1 MVDIT
6 VTRQEAVERA
16 ASLVDQGEYILGTG
30 NYRPSQDADGNAVDL
45 PFTQREGA
53 GPAGCDCAGFAVC
66 WCYKIVRHQPGF
78 NAGAWATV
86 SDDINVDSVIE
97 DARHDQ
103 ALGTVITTPV
113 EGAWL
118 LYPTIRDPRNPQ
130 PFIGH
135 VAIIETVPAE
145 FDPDSPD
152 YRTRDRDSMPRA
164 QRPEAGDHPLRRIFL
179 VESRPALAEAPAPQR
194 HGPAQCADE
203 ASFLRSGMPL
213 SRRRSRSAR
222 LASPGAVARCRPA
235 A

>member
-53 GPAGCDCAGFAVC
+53 GPSGCDCAGFAVC
-66 WCYKIVRHQPGF
+66 WCYKVIRHQPGF

-135 VAIIETVPAE
+135 VAIIESVPAE

-152 YRTRDRDSMPRA
+152 YRTLTVIQCRGPNG
-164 QRPEAGDHPLRRIFL
+164 QK
-179 VESRPALAEAPAPQR
+179 PAIIRSDGSFWWNHDQLWPKPQHRSVMVLPNAPDAP
-194 HGPAQCADE
+194 
-203 ASFLRSGMPL
+203 SS
-213 SRRRSRSAR
+213 
-222 LASPGAVARCRPA
+222 
-235 A
+235 

>member
-45 PFTQREGA
+45 PFTQRESA

-66 WCYKIVRHQPGF
+66 WCYKVVRHQPGF

-103 ALGTVITTPV
+103 ALG
-113 EGAWL
+113 
-118 LYPTIRDPRNPQ
+118 R
-130 PFIGH
+130 
-135 VAIIETVPAE
+135 
-145 FDPDSPD
+145 
-152 YRTRDRDSMPRA
+152 
-164 QRPEAGDHPLRRIFL
+164 
-179 VESRPALAEAPAPQR
+179 
-194 HGPAQCADE
+194 
-203 ASFLRSGMPL
+203 
-213 SRRRSRSAR
+213 
-222 LASPGAVARCRPA
+222 
-235 A
+235 